1 MFTDILLVIALLGTL
16 TSTAYLLLVLA
27 GVCGFVRQRREA
39 LTAVPE
45 FAPGVS
51 ILKPVH
57 GLETDLE
64 ENLES
69 FFRQDYSDF
78 ELIFCARHADDPALL
93 LAQKMAKR
101 HPRVPVRILT
111 SGEPPWTNA
120 KLYSLEAMWKEARHD
135 LLVISD
141 SDVRV
146 SPNYLRELVKPFVDP
161 RVGMGTCIY
170 RGRPGSGF
178 WTQLEALGMSV
189 EMTSGVLVANLL
201 EGMKF
206 ALGPTMIVRRECIDA
221 LNGFSFM
228 AEFCADD
235 YILGNSVAESGM
247 KVVLSHLSVDH
258 IVVHHSLASSL
269 RHQVRWMRSTR
280 FSRPK
285 GHLGTVLT
293 YAMPFG
299 LLGLVAG
306 VLGGRAAIGISLF
319 AVAVGN
325 RILQSIAAGYMV
337 AGDRNALTRA
347 WLYPVRD
354 LLGAGL
360 WLASYFGSTIEWRGE
375 SYRLAKAGRML
386 RAGGPVGIAA
396 SAKATEVGA
405 SPR

>member
-1 MFTDILLVIALLGTL
+1 MQSGSDFRPA
-16 TSTAYLLLVLA
+16 
-27 GVCGFVRQRREA
+27 
-39 LTAVPE
+39 
-45 FAPGVS
+45 VS

-57 GLETDLE
+57 GLEPNLE
-64 ENLES
+64 ANLES
-69 FFRQDYSDF
+69 FFRQDYPNF
-78 ELIFCARHADDPALL
+78 ELIFCARHADDPALM
-93 LAQKMAKR
+93 LAETIAER
-101 HPRVPVRILT
+101 HPEVPVRILT
-111 SGEPPWTNA
+111 SGEPSWTNA
-120 KLYSLEAMWKEARHD
+120 KLYSVERMWKEASHD

-146 SPNYLRELVKPFVDP
+146 SPNYLRELAKPFADA
-161 RVGMGTCIY
+161 RVGMSTCIY
-170 RGRPGSGF
+170 RGLPGGGF

-228 AEFCADD
+228 ADFCADD

-247 KVVLSHLSVDH
+247 KVVLSHLAVDH
-258 IVVHHSLASSL
+258 MVVHHSFASSL

-285 GHLGTVLT
+285 GHFGSAVT

-299 LLGLVAG
+299 LLGLAAGFVAG
-306 VLGGRAAIGISLF
+306 RPMVGIALMG
-319 AVAVGN
+319 VALVN
-325 RILQSIAAGYMV
+325 RILQSIVAGYVV
-337 AGDRNALTRA
+337 AGDRYALTRA

-360 WLASYFGSTIEWRGE
+360 WVASYFSPKIEWRGE
-375 SYRLAKAGRML
+375 NYRLAKAGRML
-386 RAGGPVGIAA
+386 RSGDPVGISA
-396 SAKATEVGA
+396 SAKASEISA
-405 SPR
+405 SSR